1 MPAFSKA
8 MTLSHTFL
16 TIGTPLL
23 VGITLG
29 GLGLLS
35 CSTKEEQALTTTLPS
50 LTTQPSLPAIDLA
63 APDNMETATFALG

>member
-1 MPAFSKA
+1 MLAFSKA

-16 TIGTPLL
+16 TIGTSLL

-35 CSTKEEQALTTTLPS
+35 CSTKEEQTLTATSSS

-63 APDNMETATFALG
+63 APDNIETATFALG